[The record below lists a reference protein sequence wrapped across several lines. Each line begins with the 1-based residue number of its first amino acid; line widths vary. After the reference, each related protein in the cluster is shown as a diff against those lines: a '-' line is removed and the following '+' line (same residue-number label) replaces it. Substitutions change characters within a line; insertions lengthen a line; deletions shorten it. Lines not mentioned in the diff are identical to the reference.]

1 MPGAVSSDWRQT
13 LSSATG
19 TDSLGVL
26 AGLAGVWQRRD
37 EPVWKL
43 LPWVL
48 AAAWL
53 LRLLAGLSSDYF
65 LRADEIGQYLE
76 QAHRLVFGYGY
87 IPWEYEVGARTW
99 LLPALPALV
108 LFICDALGLGH
119 PDFYIPAVKVFNA
132 TLSMAIPMGAYVLC
146 RRLIG
151 EPVARVACLVCC
163 FWYEFIVFSSHAL
176 AETYAAAAFF
186 AAAAFLKN
194 PLGVRRAVAAG
205 FLLGLTIALR
215 VPYAVSV
222 AGFGLVLLLL
232 PIRQIERLLLISG
245 GALALL
251 AWGVLDWITW
261 GGLWSS
267 ILNYVPEQEEVL
279 SNLVQFYGEQVF
291 KYKIELIFWPSLGL
305 MLVGIVWSAWRCCKL
320 LPLSMA
326 LLPSLVVHFLPTRI
340 EYTNFYLLIVL
351 AAICMADMHVWLA
364 SASFRLPKFKFRVQP
379 GLLAGSALAAL
390 SFASLAGMMPGHK
403 HTTLARSSYLFVHH
417 PYLQTYQ
424 LLAKLPDEQ
433 VTSVLFDVQDLV
445 TSTGQYYYLHHDV
458 GVYFPWAYEEHQ
470 NLVETRDFQESMSHV
485 ITHVPQCFAGFA
497 PIGQFA
503 NLWIME
509 NTNLAAVVSPPHPGR
524 VLEFFTIDAELISYF
539 ASNFKPFQKW
549 VEKCSRG

>member
-1 MPGAVSSDWRQT
+1 MQYCHSQAVLLARRSRED
-13 LSSATG
+13 LSK
-19 TDSLGVL
+19 
-26 AGLAGVWQRRD
+26 VWLSKD
-37 EPVWKL
+37 EPVWKW

-53 LRLLAGLSSDYF
+53 LRLFVGLSGDYF
-65 LRADEIGQYLE
+65 LRADEISQYLE

-87 IPWEYEVGARTW
+87 IPWEYDVGARPW
-99 LLPALPALV
+99 LIAALPALV
-108 LFICDALGLGH
+108 LLVCDALGLGH

-132 TLSMAIPMGAYVLC
+132 TLSMTIPFGAYVLC
-146 RRLIG
+146 RRLIS
-151 EPVARVACLVCC
+151 ESAARAACLVCC
-163 FWYEFIVFSSHAL
+163 FWYEFVVFASHVL

-194 PLGVRRAVAAG
+194 PLGVGRALAAG
-205 FLLGLTIALR
+205 FLLGLTVALR

-251 AWGVLDWITW
+251 AWGVLDWITL
-261 GGLWSS
+261 GGVWSS
-267 ILNYVPEQEEVL
+267 ILTYVSEVREPF
-279 SNLVQFYGEQVF
+279 SKLVQFRGEQVF

-326 LLPSLVVHFLPTRI
+326 LLPSLAVHFLPKQI
-340 EYTNFYLLIVL
+340 EYTNFYLLVVL
-351 AAICMADMHVWLA
+351 AGICMADMHVWLA
-364 SASFRLPKFKFRVQP
+364 SASFKLFKFRVQP
-379 GLLAGSALAAL
+379 GLLSKISLAAL

-403 HTTLARSSYLFVHH
+403 HTTLARSSYLFDAN
-417 PYLQTYQ
+417 PYLQTYR
-424 LLAKLPDEQ
+424 LLAKLPDDQ
-433 VTSVLFDVQDLV
+433 VASVLFDVQDLV

-458 GVYFPWAYEEHQ
+458 GVYFPWTYEEHR
-470 NLVETRDFQESMSHV
+470 NLVETIDFRESMSHV
-485 ITHVPQCFAGFA
+485 ITYVPQCFPGFA

-509 NTNLAAVVSPPHPGR
+509 NTNLAAAVSPPHPSR
-524 VLEFFTIDAELISYF
+524 VLEFFTIDAELLSYF
-539 ASNFKPFQKW
+539 ASNVKPFQKW
-549 VEKCSRG
+549 VGKCSRG

>member
-1 MPGAVSSDWRQT
+1 MARRSRDD
-13 LSSATG
+13 LSK
-19 TDSLGVL
+19 
-26 AGLAGVWQRRD
+26 VWLSKD

-43 LPWVL
+43 LPWLL

-53 LRLLAGLSSDYF
+53 LRLLVGLSSDYF

-87 IPWEYEVGARTW
+87 IPWEYDIGARTW
-99 LLPALPALV
+99 LIAALPALV
-108 LFICDALGLGH
+108 LFVCDALGLGH

-132 TLSMAIPMGAYVLC
+132 TLSMTIPVGAYVLC

-163 FWYEFIVFSSHAL
+163 FWYEFIVFSSHVL

-261 GGLWSS
+261 GSPWSS
-267 ILNYVPEQEEVL
+267 ILTYVSEQREIFSKFPKFKDEH
-279 SNLVQFYGEQVF
+279 VF

-305 MLVGIVWSAWRCCKL
+305 MLIGVVWSGWRWRKL

-326 LLPSLVVHFLPTRI
+326 LLSSLAVHFLPTRI
-340 EYTNFYLLIVL
+340 EYTNFYLMIVL
-351 AAICMADMHVWLA
+351 AGICMADMHVWLA
-364 SASFRLPKFKFRVQP
+364 SASFKLFKFRVQP
-379 GLLAGSALAAL
+379 GLLSKISLAAL

-403 HTTLARSSYLFVHH
+403 HTTLVRSSYLFDAN
-417 PYLQTYQ
+417 PYLQTYR
-424 LLAKLPDEQ
+424 LLAKLPDDQ
-433 VTSVLFDVQDLV
+433 VTSVLFDVQDVV
-445 TSTGQYYYLHHDV
+445 TSTGQYYYLHHDI

-470 NLVETRDFQESMSHV
+470 NLVETRDFRESMSHV
-485 ITHVPQCFAGFA
+485 ITYVPQCFPGFA

-524 VLEFFTIDAELISYF
+524 VLEFFTIDTELMRYF
-539 ASNFKPFQKW
+539 SRNVKPFEKW
-549 VEKCSRG
+549 LEKCSRD